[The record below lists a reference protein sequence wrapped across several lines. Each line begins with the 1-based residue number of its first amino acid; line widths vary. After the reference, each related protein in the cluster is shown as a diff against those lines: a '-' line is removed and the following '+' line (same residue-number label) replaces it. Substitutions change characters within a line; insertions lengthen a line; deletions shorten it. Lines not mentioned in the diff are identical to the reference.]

1 MVGDRIAIRTYRPDQ
16 ARAVWEAIAESR
28 ESLAIW
34 MPDIAQRRT
43 VADVRAGL
51 EFLEQAR
58 LRADRVLF
66 GIWRRGDDRFLGEVG
81 LHEVNRA
88 AATAVVGYWLRSS
101 ARGHG
106 FIDDGLRLLHAYAA
120 RELGVRTLQAH
131 VGIENLASRRVAER
145 NGYLLTGERAADP
158 RWDGIARTMLVYTCQ
173 FNPDG
178 SH

>member
-1 MVGDRIAIRTYRPDQ
+1 MVGDRVAIRTYRSDH
-16 ARAVWEAIAESR
+16 ARAVWEAIEESR
-28 ESLAIW
+28 ESLAAWI
-34 MPDIAQRRT
+34 PDIAQRRT
-43 VADVRAGL
+43 VAEVRGGL
-51 EFLEQAR
+51 EILEHAR
-58 LRADRVLF
+58 LRAERVLF
-66 GIWRRGDDRFLGEVG
+66 GIWRRRDGRFLGEVG

-101 ARGHG
+101 ARSHG
-106 FIDDGLRLLHAYAA
+106 FIDEALRLLHAYAA

-145 NGYLLTGERAADP
+145 NGYRLTGERAADP
-158 RWDGIARTMLVYTCQ
+158 RWDGITRTMLVYTRQ